1 MRKHSLSNI
10 LRAVFL
16 GLSISNMPFAL
27 AGSLEHIKNVWVDK
41 KHNLVIDLEMPK
53 NQFPD
58 MPSMLVVPEPKKRIV
73 IDFNKARF
81 DEATMPTKVQLLDYF
96 TKIFNGVEKID
107 FLTIDDND
115 TSMARLIIYFDK
127 YTDVKP
133 QVEGIDLSH
142 VVVNLHASLT
152 DPDLATYKSV
162 YKEPLVKYGYYP
174 YHKYDA
180 ENSEKVAS
188 SENMFLNDNNSDK
201 LIALAPRT
209 NENST
214 ESLDPSY
221 SKKYEED
228 LDKLNQLAID
238 SDTAAG
244 DISQKQ
250 AVNRFGN
257 RFGRRPDSKTAN
269 LASNNVVNKQA
280 AQNLFNSDE
289 TPTQGGSYTTE
300 SINGDNLNAKTADN
314 SLTSQSAKKVDTH
327 LSDKRTSRSLFTDLS
342 TQAKSTSNI
351 SQNTADKDD
360 FDFGVRPSNPSIPLD
375 LKPPIAT
382 ESDNE
387 SATDNVNHKQSM
399 FLTDNL
405 NAPSTGTFA
414 KPVQKTQA
422 RKEFSNQSKSTVN
435 SDTVS
440 SESSKTDKS
449 AKASSQNSYQKS
461 LENSKTLTARKDK
474 ALKDYNEAVKYHM
487 AGKLDLAQKYYLL
500 SIKAYPDLAESHSNL
515 GLIYNQKHDYVD
527 AMVEFNR
534 AIAINP
540 NDAITYNGIGATL
553 RAKQDVDGAIKN
565 WLKALKLDPNLVIAY
580 FNLASAYE
588 VEKDYNKAIGCYRNV
603 IEKDPKMG
611 EAYYR
616 LAMLLERKG
625 KYAEAMR
632 YFKESLKV
640 TNNGDYIEDAKQRL
654 AYLESKKL

>member
-142 VVVNLHASLT
+142 VVVNLHASLS

-188 SENMFLNDNNSDK
+188 SKNMFLNDNNSDK

-238 SDTAAG
+238 SDTAVG
-244 DISQKQ
+244 DISQKKT
-250 AVNRFGN
+250 VNRFGH

-269 LASNNVVNKQA
+269 LASNNAVNNQYT
-280 AQNLFNSDE
+280 QNLFNSDE
-289 TPTQGGSYTTE
+289 TPTQGKPEPTE
-300 SINGDNLNAKTADN
+300 NINGDNLNAKTADN
-314 SLTSQSAKKVDTH
+314 SLTSQSDAKVKTQT
-327 LSDKRTSRSLFTDLS
+327 KEPRPRRSLSTDLP
-342 TQAKSTSNI
+342 TQANLKGNS
-351 SQNTADKDD
+351 SQNTVGKDD
-360 FDFGVRPSNPSIPLD
+360 FDFGVRPSNPNIPLD

-382 ESDNE
+382 QDDNE
-387 SATDNVNHKQSM
+387 SSPDNVNDKQS
-399 FLTDNL
+399 LL
-405 NAPSTGTFA
+405 
-414 KPVQKTQA
+414 
-422 RKEFSNQSKSTVN
+422 
-435 SDTVS
+435 
-440 SESSKTDKS
+440 SSKIGTTITWNKS
-449 AKASSQNSYQKS
+449 KKPTQLQFF
-461 LENSKTLTARKDK
+461 
-474 ALKDYNEAVKYHM
+474 ALKV
-487 AGKLDLAQKYYLL
+487 
-500 SIKAYPDLAESHSNL
+500 S
-515 GLIYNQKHDYVD
+515 
-527 AMVEFNR
+527 
-534 AIAINP
+534 
-540 NDAITYNGIGATL
+540 
-553 RAKQDVDGAIKN
+553 
-565 WLKALKLDPNLVIAY
+565 
-580 FNLASAYE
+580 
-588 VEKDYNKAIGCYRNV
+588 
-603 IEKDPKMG
+603 
-611 EAYYR
+611 
-616 LAMLLERKG
+616 
-625 KYAEAMR
+625 
-632 YFKESLKV
+632 
-640 TNNGDYIEDAKQRL
+640 
-654 AYLESKKL
+654 